1 MKLLNMIKGKK
12 ALVILSTAIVIAMAM
27 TAFPLHIEQGNPD
40 NAVLRI
46 GSGEGGYYLTIG
58 NPASAADADYT
69 CDGVADDVTFQTAID
84 ALPSAGGQLFVLAGN
99 YTWSDNTTVTR
110 AIDNVSIIGVGP
122 AVSFE
127 GDGVTAI
134 FTAGGNS
141 WLFSNFE
148 TDAGGL
154 AMGATTDW
162 MWLNVFVDTSYYP
175 LRTDSMNIEDHS
187 ALHAVGGTD
196 TIFPTDPDAD
206 KYLMWD
212 DDPGQLSWEDGGG
225 IGDMDKATYDTDDDG
240 DIDTAAGG
248 TEWDSSGATGVAY
261 ITAGAWGTRSTGIS
275 NTYIVVVD
283 DADAANGDIP
293 YFTTSGLAGYN
304 EGEFKSAYNMEAGTD
319 YQSYDAE
326 LAAIAGLTSAADKL
340 IYFTGAG
347 TADTSDLTAFAR
359 SILDDANE
367 ATFKA
372 TVNLEIGTDVQAWDA
387 DLDDIAAL
395 SDADSNFIVGNG
407 ANWVVESGATVRSSL
422 GLVIGTDVQAY
433 DDELAAL
440 AGTTSAAD
448 KVPYFTGS
456 GTADVADLT
465 AYGRSLIA
473 VADEAGFKQLVNLE
487 IGTDVLAQQAIGIGD
502 DNLVEMDDADAADD
516 DYARFTPNGLEG
528 RNYSEVVA
536 DLQSHLNKIVDP
548 TDQDTLV
555 EAEEDKVTMDVAGVE
570 AFQLSSAGIVTLAK
584 QSNARAYLSSTDQT
598 LESPQWIRLMLD
610 AEDFDVQGEFDTTT
624 NSGTA
629 EAGTSGTTLHDDG
642 VFANAEVGDWVWN
655 TVDHEYTTI
664 ASVTSDDE
672 VETADAHNIGVGETF
687 TWYRC
692 SFTVAATG
700 HYLLGGAAY
709 YKNVAADHYVSFA
722 VVKNGSTYLALGRYH
737 TSHDGSAVCSANGMT
752 TAYLTAGDEIEFMGY
767 QNSGGDIDVATGS
780 QATYGFISK
789 LA

>member
-1 MKLLNMIKGKK
+1 MTKK
-12 ALVILSTAIVIAMAM
+12 ILVMLSVAMVFALVV

-46 GSGEGGYYLTIG
+46 GTGEGDYYLTIG

-69 CDGVADDVTFQTAID
+69 CDGADDDVTFQTALD
-84 ALPSAGGQLFVLAGN
+84 ALPSSGGQLFVLTGN
-99 YTWSDNTTVTR
+99 YSFADSTTVTR

-127 GDGVTAI
+127 GDGATAI
-134 FTAGGNS
+134 FTAGGNN

-154 AMGATTDW
+154 AMGATTNW
-162 MWLNVFVDTSYYP
+162 MWLNIFVDTSYYP
-175 LRTDSMNIEDHS
+175 LRTDSINIEDHS
-187 ALHAVGGTD
+187 ARHGVGGTD
-196 TIFPTDPDAD
+196 TIFPADPNAD

-225 IGDMDKATYDTDDDG
+225 IGDMDKATYDTDEDG

-293 YFTTSGLAGYN
+293 YFTTDGLAGYN
-304 EGEFKSAYNMEAGTD
+304 EAEFKSAYNMEAGTD
-319 YQSYDAE
+319 YQGYDAE
-326 LAAIAGLTSAADKL
+326 LAAIAGLTSAADTM
-340 IYFTGAG
+340 IYFTGSG
-347 TADTSDLTAFAR
+347 TAATSDLTAFAR

-372 TVNLEIGTDVQAWDA
+372 TVNLEIGTDVQAWDT

-407 ANWVVESGATVRSSL
+407 SNWVVESGATVRSSL

-487 IGTDVLAQQAIGIGD
+487 IGTDVLAQQTIGIAD
-502 DNLVEMDDADAADD
+502 DNLLEVDDADAADN
-516 DYARFTPNGLEG
+516 DYAKFTANGLEG
-528 RNYSEVVA
+528 QDYSEVVT
-536 DLQSHLNKIVDP
+536 DLQNYLNKIVDP

-555 EAEEDKVTMDVAGVE
+555 EAEEDKVTMDVAGTE
-570 AFQLSSAGIVTLAK
+570 AFKLSSDGILTLAY
-584 QSNARAYLSSTDQT
+584 QLRARAYRSTSTQSIPKDTATKIELNAETYDNHNCFDSSTNYRFT
-598 LESPQWIRLMLD
+598 VP
-610 AEDFDVQGEFDTTT
+610 AGEEGDYLIIG
-624 NSGTA
+624 SVRY
-629 EAGTSGTTLHDDG
+629 GTTEVDKRYYSMLYVDG
-642 VFANAEVGDWVWN
+642 SVITRAEMHSSTAASMAPNCSDIRHLAAGSYV
-655 TVDHEYTTI
+655 ELYT
-664 ASVTSDDE
+664 
-672 VETADAHNIGVGETF
+672 
-687 TWYRC
+687 
-692 SFTVAATG
+692 
-700 HYLLGGAAY
+700 
-709 YKNVAADHYVSFA
+709 
-722 VVKNGSTYLALGRYH
+722 YH
-737 TSHDGSAVCSANGMT
+737 TSSGNSDVVNDGSRT
-752 TAYLTAGDEIEFMGY
+752 F
-767 QNSGGDIDVATGS
+767 
-780 QATYGFISK
+780 
-789 LA
+789 LAIYKVG